1 MMMVFLIILL
11 RWRITLS
18 KQQGLW
24 ELSEIAEAFSI
35 DYMEAV

>member
-11 RWRITLS
+11 RWRITL
-18 KQQGLW
+18 KQQGLS

-35 DYMEAV
+35 DYMEAI

>member
-1 MMMVFLIILL
+1 MMMVFLIIVL
-11 RWRITLS
+11 RWRITLL

-24 ELSEIAEAFSI
+24 ELNKIAEAFPI